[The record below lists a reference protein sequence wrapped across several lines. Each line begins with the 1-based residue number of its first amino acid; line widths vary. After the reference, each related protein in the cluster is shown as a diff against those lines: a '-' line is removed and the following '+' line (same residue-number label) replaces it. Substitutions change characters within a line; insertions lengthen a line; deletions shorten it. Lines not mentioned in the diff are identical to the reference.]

1 MLDQRESFLLTA
13 GYPANRGPNFGF
25 GKVYKWALL
34 MGLFNLGM
42 ELDLRG
48 PRCHLL
54 PYTGLLV
61 QWKGPGQNQVGSLRL
76 PPLPAGGVLAL
87 LGPQACR
94 AR

>member
-1 MLDQRESFLLTA
+1 MLDQREGFLLTA
-13 GYPANRGPNFGF
+13 DSPADRGPNFGF

-42 ELDLRG
+42 ELDLSGARWQ
-48 PRCHLL
+48 LL

-61 QWKGPGQNQVGSLRL
+61 KWKGPGQNQAGSLRL
-76 PPLPAGGVLAL
+76 SPLPSGDAVAL
-87 LGPQACR
+87 LGAQACR